1 MLRVI
6 GCSTSGE
13 PYHEIDSDIEI
24 EEEMRLEGELDEEE
38 ELNITDITTYEH
50 VPMYLDKR
58 GFIYYILQ
66 KNSEF

>member
-6 GCSTSGE
+6 GCSKNGE
-13 PYHEIDSDIEI
+13 AYHEIDSDIEI

-50 VPMYLDKR
+50 VPMY
-58 GFIYYILQ
+58 
-66 KNSEF
+66 